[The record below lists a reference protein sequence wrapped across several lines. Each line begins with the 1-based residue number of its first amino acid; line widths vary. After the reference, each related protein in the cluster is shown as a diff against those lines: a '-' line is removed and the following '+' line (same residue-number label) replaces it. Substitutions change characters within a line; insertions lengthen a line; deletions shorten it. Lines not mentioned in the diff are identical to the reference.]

1 MRENLTEMVFVLD
14 RSGSMSGL
22 AADTIGGFNELI
34 EKQKKIEGCA
44 YVTTVLFDHEY
55 EVLLDHVA
63 LEEVAPLT
71 DKEYFARG
79 STALLDA
86 VGRTIDAVG
95 ARLAATAEEERPEHV
110 VFVITTDGMENSSR
124 EYTAQRVR
132 GMIEHQQQKYSWQFV
147 FLGANMD
154 AVSEARNGLRMEV
167 FSGNRR
173 KVTRLYEQHSVLDAA
188 HVGCGGFDPRH
199 GCSEGGGGQRVCIAM
214 RLPRS
219 ESMIS

>member
-14 RSGSMSGL
+14 RSGSMSSL

-34 EKQKKIEGCA
+34 EKQKKIEGDA

-55 EVLLDHVA
+55 EVLHDHVA

-95 ARLAATAEEERPEHV
+95 ARLAATAEDERPEHV

-124 EYTAQRVR
+124 EYTAKRVR

-154 AVSEARNGLRMEV
+154 AVSEARNLGISAKYAAD
-167 FSGNRR
+167 FTPSHSGVR
-173 KVTRLYEQHSVLDAA
+173 KMY
-188 HVGCGGFDPRH
+188 
-199 GCSEGGGGQRVCIAM
+199 
-214 RLPRS
+214 
-219 ESMIS
+219 SMALHDVVMCARIGSDMGSAWKSSLETEEK

>member
-34 EKQKKIEGCA
+34 EKQKKIEGDA

-55 EVLLDHVA
+55 EVLHDHVA

-95 ARLAATAEEERPEHV
+95 ARLAAAPEEERPAHV

-124 EYTAQRVR
+124 EYTAKRVR

-154 AVSEARNGLRMEV
+154 AVSEARKLGISAKYAAD
-167 FSGNRR
+167 FTPSHSGVR
-173 KVTRLYEQHSVLDAA
+173 KMYSMALD
-188 HVGCGGFDPRH
+188 
-199 GCSEGGGGQRVCIAM
+199 RVMSGKRTGVSLSADWKSA
-214 RLPRS
+214 LDTD
-219 ESMIS
+219 EE

>member
-34 EKQKKIEGCA
+34 EKQKKIEGDA

-55 EVLLDHVA
+55 EVLHDHVA
-63 LEEVAPLT
+63 LGEVAPLT

-86 VGRTIDAVG
+86 VGRTIDSVG
-95 ARLAATAEEERPEHV
+95 ARLAAAPEEERPEHV
-110 VFVITTDGMENSSR
+110 VFVITTDGRENSSC
-124 EYTAQRVR
+124 EYTAKRVR
-132 GMIEHQQQKYSWQFV
+132 DMIEHQQQKYSWQFV

-154 AVSEARNGLRMEV
+154 AVSEARNLGISAKYAADFTPSHSGVRKMYSMALDNVMCCERMGASLSADWKSSLE
-167 FSGNRR
+167 
-173 KVTRLYEQHSVLDAA
+173 TDE
-188 HVGCGGFDPRH
+188 
-199 GCSEGGGGQRVCIAM
+199 E
-214 RLPRS
+214 
-219 ESMIS
+219 

>member
-34 EKQKKIEGCA
+34 EKQKKIEGDA

-55 EVLLDHVA
+55 EVLHDHVA
-63 LEEVAPLT
+63 LGEVAPLT

-86 VGRTIDAVG
+86 VGRTINAVG
-95 ARLAATAEEERPEHV
+95 VRLAATPEEERPEHV
-110 VFVITTDGMENSSR
+110 VFVITTDGMENASR
-124 EYTAQRVR
+124 EYTAKQVR
-132 GMIEHQQQKYSWQFV
+132 EMVEHQQQKYSWQFV

-154 AVSEARNGLRMEV
+154 AVSEARNLGISAKYAAD
-167 FSGNRR
+167 FTPSHSGVR
-173 KVTRLYEQHSVLDAA
+173 KMYSMALDSVMSGKRTGVSLSDDWKSALDT
-188 HVGCGGFDPRH
+188 D
-199 GCSEGGGGQRVCIAM
+199 EK
-214 RLPRS
+214 
-219 ESMIS
+219 

>member
-34 EKQKKIEGCA
+34 EKQKKIEGDA

-55 EVLLDHVA
+55 EVLHDHVA

-86 VGRTIDAVG
+86 VGRTIDSVG
-95 ARLAATAEEERPEHV
+95 ARLAAAPEEERPAHV

-154 AVSEARNGLRMEV
+154 AVSEARKLGISAKYAAD
-167 FSGNRR
+167 FTPSHSGVR
-173 KVTRLYEQHSVLDAA
+173 KMYSMALD
-188 HVGCGGFDPRH
+188 
-199 GCSEGGGGQRVCIAM
+199 RVMSGKRTGVSLSADWKSA
-214 RLPRS
+214 LDTD
-219 ESMIS
+219 EE

>member
-34 EKQKKIEGCA
+34 EKQKKIEGDA

-55 EVLLDHVA
+55 EVLHDHVA
-63 LEEVAPLT
+63 LGEVAPLT

-86 VGRTIDAVG
+86 VGRTINAVG
-95 ARLAATAEEERPEHV
+95 ARLAATPEEERPEHV
-110 VFVITTDGMENSSR
+110 VFVITTDGMENASR
-124 EYTAQRVR
+124 EYTAKQVR
-132 GMIEHQQQKYSWQFV
+132 EMVEHQQQKYSWQFV

-154 AVSEARNGLRMEV
+154 AVSEARNLGISAKYAAD
-167 FSGNRR
+167 FTPSHSGVR
-173 KVTRLYEQHSVLDAA
+173 KMYSMALDSVMSDKRTGVSLSADWKSALDT
-188 HVGCGGFDPRH
+188 D
-199 GCSEGGGGQRVCIAM
+199 E
-214 RLPRS
+214 
-219 ESMIS
+219 E

>member
-55 EVLLDHVA
+55 EVLYDHVA

-86 VGRTIDAVG
+86 VGRTIDSVG
-95 ARLAATAEEERPEHV
+95 ARLAAAPEEERPAHV

-154 AVSEARNGLRMEV
+154 AVSEARKLGISAKYAAD
-167 FSGNRR
+167 FTPSHSGVR
-173 KVTRLYEQHSVLDAA
+173 KMY
-188 HVGCGGFDPRH
+188 
-199 GCSEGGGGQRVCIAM
+199 
-214 RLPRS
+214 
-219 ESMIS
+219 SMALHDVVMCARIGSDMGSAWKSSLETEEK

>member
-34 EKQKKIEGCA
+34 EKQKKIEGDA

-55 EVLLDHVA
+55 EVLHDHVA
-63 LEEVAPLT
+63 LKDVAPLT

-86 VGRTIDAVG
+86 VGRTIDSVG
-95 ARLAATAEEERPEHV
+95 ARLAAAPEEERPEHV
-110 VFVITTDGMENSSR
+110 VFVITTDGMENASR
-124 EYTAQRVR
+124 EYTAKQVR
-132 GMIEHQQQKYSWQFV
+132 EMVEHQQQKYSWQFV

-154 AVSEARNGLRMEV
+154 AVSEARNLGISAKYAAD
-167 FSGNRR
+167 FTPSHSGVR
-173 KVTRLYEQHSVLDAA
+173 KMYSMALDSVMSDKRTGVSLSADWKSALDT
-188 HVGCGGFDPRH
+188 D
-199 GCSEGGGGQRVCIAM
+199 E
-214 RLPRS
+214 
-219 ESMIS
+219 E

>member
-1 MRENLTEMVFVLD
+1 MRENSTEMVFVLD

-34 EKQKKIEGCA
+34 EKQKKIEGDA

-55 EVLLDHVA
+55 EVLHDHVA

-86 VGRTIDAVG
+86 VGRTIDSVG
-95 ARLAATAEEERPEHV
+95 ARLAAAPEEERPEHV
-110 VFVITTDGMENSSR
+110 VFVITTDGRENSSR

-132 GMIEHQQQKYSWQFV
+132 EMIEHQQQKYSWQFV

-154 AVSEARNGLRMEV
+154 AVSEARNLGISAKYAANFTPTGRGVNRMYA
-167 FSGNRR
+167 
-173 KVTRLYEQHSVLDAA
+173 KALDNVMCCERMGASLSA
-188 HVGCGGFDPRH
+188 DWK
-199 GCSEGGGGQRVCIAM
+199 SALETD
-214 RLPRS
+214 
-219 ESMIS
+219 EK

>member
-34 EKQKKIEGCA
+34 EKQKKIDGRA

-55 EVLLDHVA
+55 EVLHDHVA

-95 ARLAATAEEERPEHV
+95 ARLAAAPEEERPAHV

-124 EYTAQRVR
+124 EYTAKRVR

-154 AVSEARNGLRMEV
+154 AVSEARNLGISAKYAAD
-167 FSGNRR
+167 FTPSHSGVR
-173 KVTRLYEQHSVLDAA
+173 KMYSMALHDVVMCTRIGSDMGSAWKSSLET
-188 HVGCGGFDPRH
+188 
-199 GCSEGGGGQRVCIAM
+199 E
-214 RLPRS
+214 
-219 ESMIS
+219 EK

>member
-34 EKQKKIEGCA
+34 EKQKKIEGDA

-55 EVLLDHVA
+55 EVLHDHVA
-63 LEEVAPLT
+63 LGEVAPLT

-86 VGRTIDAVG
+86 VGRTIDSVG
-95 ARLAATAEEERPEHV
+95 ARLAAAPEEERPEHV
-110 VFVITTDGMENSSR
+110 VFVITTDGMENASR
-124 EYTAQRVR
+124 EYTAKQVR
-132 GMIEHQQQKYSWQFV
+132 EMVEHQQQKYSWQFV

-154 AVSEARNGLRMEV
+154 AVSEARNLGISAKYAAD
-167 FSGNRR
+167 FTPSHSGVR
-173 KVTRLYEQHSVLDAA
+173 KMYSMALDSVMSSKRTGVSLSADWKSALDT
-188 HVGCGGFDPRH
+188 D
-199 GCSEGGGGQRVCIAM
+199 E
-214 RLPRS
+214 
-219 ESMIS
+219 E

>member
-22 AADTIGGFNELI
+22 ADDTIGGFNELI
-34 EKQKKIEGCA
+34 EKQKKIEGRA

-55 EVLLDHVA
+55 EVLHDHVA

-95 ARLAATAEEERPEHV
+95 ARLAATAEDERPEHV
-110 VFVITTDGMENSSR
+110 VFVITTDGRENSSR
-124 EYTAQRVR
+124 EYTAKRVR

-154 AVSEARNGLRMEV
+154 AVSEARKLGISAKYAAD
-167 FSGNRR
+167 FTPSHSGVR
-173 KVTRLYEQHSVLDAA
+173 KMYSMALHDVVMCTRIGSDMGSAWKSSLET
-188 HVGCGGFDPRH
+188 
-199 GCSEGGGGQRVCIAM
+199 E
-214 RLPRS
+214 
-219 ESMIS
+219 EK

>member
-34 EKQKKIEGCA
+34 EKQKKIEGDA

-55 EVLLDHVA
+55 EVLYDHVA
-63 LEEVAPLT
+63 LGEVAPLT

-86 VGRTIDAVG
+86 VGRTIDSVG
-95 ARLAATAEEERPEHV
+95 ARLAAAPEEERPEHV
-110 VFVITTDGMENSSR
+110 VFVITTDGMENASR
-124 EYTAQRVR
+124 EYTAKQVR
-132 GMIEHQQQKYSWQFV
+132 EMVEHQQQKYSWQFV

-154 AVSEARNGLRMEV
+154 AVSEARDLGISAKYAAD
-167 FSGNRR
+167 FTPSHSGVR
-173 KVTRLYEQHSVLDAA
+173 KMYSMALD
-188 HVGCGGFDPRH
+188 
-199 GCSEGGGGQRVCIAM
+199 RVMSGKRTGVSLSADWKSA
-214 RLPRS
+214 LDTD
-219 ESMIS
+219 EE

>member
-34 EKQKKIEGCA
+34 EKQKKIEGDA

-55 EVLLDHVA
+55 EVLHDHVA
-63 LEEVAPLT
+63 LKEVAPLT

-86 VGRTIDAVG
+86 VGRTIDSVG
-95 ARLAATAEEERPEHV
+95 ARLAAAPEEERPEHV
-110 VFVITTDGMENSSR
+110 VFVITTDGMENASR
-124 EYTAQRVR
+124 EYTAKQVR
-132 GMIEHQQQKYSWQFV
+132 EMVEHQQQKYSWQFV

-154 AVSEARNGLRMEV
+154 AVSEARNLGISAKYAAD
-167 FSGNRR
+167 FTPSHSGVR
-173 KVTRLYEQHSVLDAA
+173 KMYSMALDSVMSDKRTGVSLSADWKSALET
-188 HVGCGGFDPRH
+188 D
-199 GCSEGGGGQRVCIAM
+199 EK
-214 RLPRS
+214 
-219 ESMIS
+219 